1 MGKHGGQRQRARRQL
16 PLQPGPVDPDL
27 VFLQL
32 LFGYRSLEELE
43 YAFADCRVEN
53 DEARALLTAL
63 FPRQTSN
70 VWGLS

>member
-1 MGKHGGQRQRARRQL
+1 VNVERWVTEPAN
-16 PLQPGPVDPDL
+16 PVTASFPDL
-27 VFLQL
+27 TFLQL

-43 YAFADCRVEN
+43 YAFADCQVES

-63 FPRQTSN
+63 FPRQPSN